1 MKDKKDKLKAKLP
14 RGFKDNQE
22 DVISLRNA
30 VSDVIKN
37 ECQKYAFS
45 EIDTSTIEY
54 SESLGKFLPDS
65 DRPEG
70 GVFSFQDED
79 GQWLSL
85 RYDLTAPLAR
95 YVAEN
100 YQYLNKPFKRYQTGL
115 VFRNEKPGPGRFR
128 EFLQFDADVIG
139 IQSSII
145 DAELCI
151 MVSNIFLKLG
161 LGFDKFC
168 IKYSNR
174 QIWDKLFTDN
184 KINGELQTL
193 VLRAIDKKDRVG
205 EDGVKQLLT
214 KGRKDK
220 SGDFMKGVGL
230 SDSQASN
237 IIEFLNSKTQTN
249 EQLEQFNSYLSNYK
263 DYPIVFD
270 PSIVRGLDYYTG
282 MVFEAELLIKV
293 KNDKNQNVI
302 FGSVAGGGRYDKLV
316 SRFGGEDIPATGISI
331 GIDRLIVALKQENL
345 LQSNKQPLV
354 VVANM
359 DENLL
364 SNYLEI
370 ADEIRAN
377 NIACEISFGNKNLAK
392 QLKYCDK
399 KNADVVII
407 AGQDE
412 FDKKELSIKNLALG
426 KKISE
431 NISERSEWKEQRAGQ
446 LNIPRDDL
454 INQLKKIFKTE

>member
-139 IQSSII
+139 IQSSFI

-249 EQLEQFNSYLSNYK
+249 EQLEEFNNYLSNYK

-331 GIDRLIVALKQENL
+331 GVDRLIVALKQENL

-399 KNADVVII
+399 KM
-407 AGQDE
+407 QM
-412 FDKKELSIKNLALG
+412 L
-426 KKISE
+426 
-431 NISERSEWKEQRAGQ
+431 
-446 LNIPRDDL
+446 
-454 INQLKKIFKTE
+454 

>member
-139 IQSSII
+139 IQSSFI

-249 EQLEQFNSYLSNYK
+249 EQLEEFNNYLSNYK

-316 SRFGGEDIPATGISI
+316 SRFGGEDIPAAGISI

-377 NIACEISFGNKNLAK
+377 DIASL
-392 QLKYCDK
+392 
-399 KNADVVII
+399 
-407 AGQDE
+407 
-412 FDKKELSIKNLALG
+412 
-426 KKISE
+426 
-431 NISERSEWKEQRAGQ
+431 
-446 LNIPRDDL
+446 
-454 INQLKKIFKTE
+454 

>member
-1 MKDKKDKLKAKLP
+1 MKDKQDKLKAKLP

-139 IQSSII
+139 IQSSFI

-174 QIWDKLFTDN
+174 QIWDKLFSDN

-249 EQLEQFNSYLSNYK
+249 EQLEEFNNYLSNYK

-377 NIACEISFGNKNLAK
+377 NIACEISFGNKNLVK

-431 NISERSEWKEQRAGQ
+431 NITERSEWKEQRAGQ

-454 INQLKKIFKTE
+454 INQLKKILTIE

>member
-139 IQSSII
+139 IQSSFI

-161 LGFDKFC
+161 LGFDKFY

-249 EQLEQFNSYLSNYK
+249 EQLEEFNNYLSNYK

-392 QLKYCDK
+392 QLKSVSYTHLTLPT
-399 KNADVVII
+399 I
-407 AGQDE
+407 
-412 FDKKELSIKNLALG
+412 
-426 KKISE
+426 
-431 NISERSEWKEQRAGQ
+431 
-446 LNIPRDDL
+446 
-454 INQLKKIFKTE
+454 TEV

>member
-30 VSDVIKN
+30 VSYVIKN

-45 EIDTSTIEY
+45 EIDTSTVEY

-100 YQYLNKPFKRYQTGL
+100 YQYLNKPFKRYQAGL

-139 IQSSII
+139 IQSSFI

-184 KINGELQTL
+184 KINIELQNL
-193 VLRAIDKKDRVG
+193 VLRAIDKKDRIG
-205 EDGVKQLLT
+205 EDGVKQLLME
-214 KGRKDK
+214 GRKDK

-230 SDSQASN
+230 SVSQASN

-249 EQLEQFNSYLSNYK
+249 EQLEEFNNYLSNYK

-293 KNDKNQNVI
+293 KNDKNQNII

-331 GIDRLIVALKQENL
+331 GVDRLIVALKQENL
-345 LQSNKQPLV
+345 LQSTKQPLV

-377 NIACEISFGNKNLAK
+377 NIACEISFGNKNLTK

-431 NISERSEWKEQRAGQ
+431 NITERSEWKEQRAGQ

-454 INQLKKIFKTE
+454 INQLKKILKTE

>member
-1 MKDKKDKLKAKLP
+1 M
-14 RGFKDNQE
+14 E
-22 DVISLRNA
+22 
-30 VSDVIKN
+30 
-37 ECQKYAFS
+37 
-45 EIDTSTIEY
+45 
-54 SESLGKFLPDS
+54 
-65 DRPEG
+65 
-70 GVFSFQDED
+70 
-79 GQWLSL
+79 
-85 RYDLTAPLAR
+85 
-95 YVAEN
+95 
-100 YQYLNKPFKRYQTGL
+100 
-115 VFRNEKPGPGRFR
+115 
-128 EFLQFDADVIG
+128 
-139 IQSSII
+139 
-145 DAELCI
+145 
-151 MVSNIFLKLG
+151 
-161 LGFDKFC
+161 
-168 IKYSNR
+168 
-174 QIWDKLFTDN
+174 
-184 KINGELQTL
+184 
-193 VLRAIDKKDRVG
+193 
-205 EDGVKQLLT
+205 
-214 KGRKDK
+214 GRKDK

-230 SDSQASN
+230 SVSQASN

-249 EQLEQFNSYLSNYK
+249 EQLEEFNNYLSNYK

-316 SRFGGEDIPATGISI
+316 SRFGVEDIPATGMSI
-331 GIDRLIVALKQENL
+331 GVDRLIVALKQENL
-345 LQSNKQPLV
+345 LQRNKQPLV

-431 NISERSEWKEQRAGQ
+431 NITERSEWKEQRAGQ

-454 INQLKKIFKTE
+454 IYQLKKILKTE

>member
-249 EQLEQFNSYLSNYK
+249 EQLEEFNNYLSNYK

-377 NIACEISFGNKNLAK
+377 NIACEISFGNKNLVK

-431 NISERSEWKEQRAGQ
+431 NITERSEWKEQRAGQ

>member
-14 RGFKDNQE
+14 RGFKDYQE

-30 VSDVIKN
+30 VSYVIKN

-45 EIDTSTIEY
+45 EIDTSIVEY

-139 IQSSII
+139 IQSSFI

-184 KINGELQTL
+184 KINIELQNL
-193 VLRAIDKKDRVG
+193 VLRAIDKKDRIG
-205 EDGVKQLLT
+205 EDGVKQLLME
-214 KGRKDK
+214 GRKDK

-230 SDSQASN
+230 SVSQASN

-249 EQLEQFNSYLSNYK
+249 EQLEEFNNYLSNYK

-331 GIDRLIVALKQENL
+331 GVDRLIVALKQENL
-345 LQSNKQPLV
+345 LQSTKQPLV

-377 NIACEISFGNKNLAK
+377 NIACEISFGNKNLTK

-431 NISERSEWKEQRAGQ
+431 NITERSEWKEQRAGQ

-454 INQLKKIFKTE
+454 INQLKKILKTE